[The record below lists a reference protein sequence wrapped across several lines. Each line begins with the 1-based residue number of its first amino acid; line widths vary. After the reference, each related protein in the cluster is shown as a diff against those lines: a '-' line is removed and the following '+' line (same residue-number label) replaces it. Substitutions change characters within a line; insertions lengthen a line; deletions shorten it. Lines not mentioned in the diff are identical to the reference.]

1 MVLKN
6 YKINKGNVNLYIPY
20 QYNIYVIK
28 CNHVVFNE
36 LAENISADIK
46 SVCLYQS
53 GDTMLEIEHKQKNLK
68 LILKAFKM
76 GLKIF
81 NIFDEEVKQVDFFD
95 KGGVN

>member
-1 MVLKN
+1 MKMKN
-6 YKINKGNVNLYIPY
+6 YKIYKGNVNLYIPF
-20 QYNIYVIK
+20 QYTLYVVK

-46 SVCLYQS
+46 AVCLYQS
-53 GDTMLEIEHKQKNLK
+53 GDTMIEIEHRQKNDR

-81 NIFDEEVKQVDFFD
+81 NIWDEEVKEVDFLN
-95 KGGVN
+95 KIR

>member
-1 MVLKN
+1 MKLKN
-6 YKINKGNVNLYIPY
+6 YKISRGNVNLYIPFRF
-20 QYNIYVIK
+20 NLYVIK

-53 GDTMLEIEHKQKNLK
+53 GDTMIEIEHKQKNVK

-76 GLKIF
+76 GLKIY
-81 NIFDEEVKQVDFFD
+81 NIMDEEVKQVDFLD
-95 KGGVN
+95 KIR

>member
-1 MVLKN
+1 MKLKN
-6 YKINKGNVNLYIPY
+6 HKIFKGDVNLYIPF
-20 QYNIYVIK
+20 QYNLYVIK

-53 GDTMLEIEHKQKNLK
+53 GDIMIELEHKQKNVR

-76 GLKIF
+76 GLKVL
-81 NIFDEEVKQVDFFD
+81 NILDEEVKQVDFLD
-95 KGGVN
+95 KIL

>member
-1 MVLKN
+1 MKLKKH
-6 YKINKGNVNLYIPY
+6 KIFNGNVNLYIPF
-20 QYNIYVIK
+20 QYNLYVIK
-28 CNHVVFNE
+28 CDHVVFNE

-53 GDTMLEIEHKQKNLK
+53 GDTMIEIEHKQKNIR

-81 NIFDEEVKQVDFFD
+81 NILDEEVKQADFLD
-95 KGGVN
+95 KIF

>member
-1 MVLKN
+1 MKIKN
-6 YKINKGNVNLYIPY
+6 CKIYSGNVNLYIPF
-20 QYNIYVIK
+20 QYTLYVIK

-46 SVCLYQS
+46 SICLYQS
-53 GDTMLEIEHKQKNLK
+53 GDTMLEIEHKQKNVK

-81 NIFDEEVKQVDFFD
+81 NILDEEVKQVDFLSKIF
-95 KGGVN
+95 

>member
-1 MVLKN
+1 MKLKN
-6 YKINKGNVNLYIPY
+6 YKIYSGGVNLYIPF
-20 QYNIYVIK
+20 QYNLYVIK

-53 GDTMLEIEHKQKNLK
+53 GNTMIEIEHKQKNVR

-76 GLKIF
+76 GVKIF
-81 NIFDEEVKQVDFFD
+81 NILDEEVKQVDFLGKIF
-95 KGGVN
+95 